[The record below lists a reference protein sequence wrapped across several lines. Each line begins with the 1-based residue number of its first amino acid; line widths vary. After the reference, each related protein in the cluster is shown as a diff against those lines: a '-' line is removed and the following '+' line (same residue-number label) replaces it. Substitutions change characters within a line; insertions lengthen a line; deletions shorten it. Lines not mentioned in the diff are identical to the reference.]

1 MTTSPDKMLAEW
13 FWTDRWMGSSAFLLP
28 LEPRGLYR
36 EMLTQAWRRGARL
49 PADHEAI
56 RRAVGCSIA
65 EWKRCWP
72 AVERYWRLD
81 RDGYVNDTQVAVY
94 GEAQAKKDRA
104 SSRGRKGALARAQA
118 LAQAKLEHPLKAEP
132 PSPSPSP
139 SSDQPSAAPPERTER
154 APRAG
159 AHASRGMAS
168 GPLAGMLPRDHL
180 NCRQP
185 CVRVCLSE
193 RQHAILRSRFGGSP
207 EKADQALDAFYA
219 EVRAG
224 LDPDVPI
231 GERPW
236 EFWDRQFAARYGSTP
251 VNAKTAGNLAAAAR
265 FAAREQ
271 S

>member
-1 MTTSPDKMLAEW
+1 
-13 FWTDRWMGSSAFLLP
+13 MGSSGFLLP

-81 RDGYVNDTQVAVY
+81 GDGYVNDTQMAVY
-94 GEAQAKKDRA
+94 QEAQVKKDRA
-104 SSRGRKGALARAQA
+104 SDRGRKGALARAQA
-118 LAQAKLEHPLKAEP
+118 LAQAKLEHPLKTKP

-139 SSDQPSAAPPERTER
+139 IEDQPSAAPPERTER
-154 APRAG
+154 APSAGAG
-159 AHASRGMAS
+159 AHGRGIARR
-168 GPLAGMLPRDHL
+168 PLAGTLSRDHV

-193 RQHAILRSRFGGSP
+193 RQHAVLRSRYGGAV
-207 EKADQALDAFYA
+207 EAADQALDAFYA
-219 EVRAG
+219 EVRAS

-236 EFWDRQFAARYGSTP
+236 EFWDRQFAARFAAAR
-251 VNAKTAGNLAAAAR
+251 VNAKTAGNMAAAAR
-265 FAAREQ
+265 FAARGQ